1 MKINVDAVPPH
12 IFQHEQLTVIP
23 TKKPKLPDE
32 QQFHHN
38 YFQLQQALCNI
49 QYDQVIRSAFHS
61 WPWPMPY
68 FQQEPILQNPERV
81 VRLTGNERFD
91 GGFQPNVALA
101 PRKPRDKEIEK
112 DKNSRNNVA
121 INSEI
126 QIKQERPSSS
136 DAIIQSPEATPTPT
150 PPQISHP
157 PPPLVSRHTNL
168 KPISLPHKKQHH
180 HHQHLQPRS
189 PDELS
194 SSSEITSSTSPIPK
208 TKDSIKNSKSPLTV
222 ISTLQQ
228 QQGNKLVQLQHRTQ
242 QEIYAAEQ
250 LQNPQLNPQTSR
262 IRINKNL
269 MNNSNIIR
277 TPTPDMQNFKP
288 NNNNNN
294 ASFPPSSSIHQLN
307 VNPAPTISPPA
318 VALSLISRRQ
328 DDKDNGNGCI
338 ITKKLHQNGVENG
351 EADSQSHVTASP
363 LTWESSLDALIK
375 DIPQVHQRDK
385 IWKIIN
391 KILDDNA
398 QMKSNQRLL
407 EKKYQ
412 LELQLQSEQ
421 IIDLQREI
429 QYLRQQQLD
438 SQHYH
443 QPMNGVIN
451 DSVTV
456 TPVIA
461 ANKTPTT
468 TTTMISQPIIKND
481 IVVEKIKMPLKKSS
495 RRSFEEARVQ
505 SEVVNLKTSNQ
516 LTVTTVTGNG
526 NNNNP
531 TTIQNN
537 TTKCEDR
544 DSLKNEDTISTT
556 TTTLTTKKPQQTNS
570 IITPTISP
578 TSSSSSPDS
587 AVFDIKHGGSGSD
600 DQKSTTSSSTSSSP
614 SPAGGI
620 SIKTE
625 E

>member
-1 MKINVDAVPPH
+1 M
-12 IFQHEQLTVIP
+12 FQPEQLTVIP
-23 TKKPKLPDE
+23 TKKQKLPDE
-32 QQFHHN
+32 QQQFHN
-38 YFQLQQALCNI
+38 YLLQQAFCNM
-49 QYDQVIRSAFHS
+49 QYDQVFRSFHN
-61 WPWPMPY
+61 WQWQMPY

-101 PRKPRDKEIEK
+101 PRKPPRDREKEIEK

-126 QIKQERPSSS
+126 QIKQERPSSH
-136 DAIIQSPEATPTPT
+136 DAIIQSPEATPTP
-150 PPQISHP
+150 PQNHP

-180 HHQHLQPRS
+180 HHLQPRS

-222 ISTLQQ
+222 ISTQQQQPQQLKQPPQPQ

-242 QEIYAAEQ
+242 QDIYAAAVVDVHQ
-250 LQNPQLNPQTSR
+250 QQQPSR

-288 NNNNNN
+288 TQHT
-294 ASFPPSSSIHQLN
+294 SFPPPQPSPTSHMSSNHLQSIHQLT
-307 VNPAPTISPPA
+307 PAPTISPPA
-318 VALSLISRRQ
+318 VPLSLISRRQ
-328 DDKDNGNGCI
+328 RDGQEDGCI
-338 ITKKLHQNGVENG
+338 VNKKPHQNGVENG
-351 EADSQSHVTASP
+351 EADSQTPHHHVVMTPSP
-363 LTWESSLDALIK
+363 IPMTWETTLDAIIK

-385 IWKIIN
+385 IWQFIN
-391 KILDDNA
+391 NILDENA
-398 QMKSNQRLL
+398 QMKKNQRQQ
-407 EKKYQ
+407 K
-412 LELQLQSEQ
+412 EQ

-429 QYLRQQQLD
+429 QYLRQQQLENQ
-438 SQHYH
+438 QHY
-443 QPMNGVIN
+443 PINGVIN

-456 TPVIA
+456 TPVITP
-461 ANKTPTT
+461 NKTPAP
-468 TTTMISQPIIKND
+468 QPIIKND

-505 SEVVNLKTSNQ
+505 NEVVNLKTSAQ
-516 LTVTTVTGNG
+516 LTVTAT
-526 NNNNP
+526 P
-531 TTIQNN
+531 IIQQNN

-544 DSLKNEDTISTT
+544 DSLKNEDTITT
-556 TTTLTTKKPQQTNS
+556 TTTTTKKPQTTNS
-570 IITPTISP
+570 TITPTISP

-587 AVFDIKHGGSGSD
+587 AVFDIKHGGSD
-600 DQKSTTSSSTSSSP
+600 DQKSTSSSSSSP